1 MQKIIIIGN
10 GVAGATAAEV
20 IRKKNKDV
28 SISVYSDE
36 PYPFYSRIKLPH
48 FLGDEIKQEDT
59 YIYNA
64 DWYKEKGIEFYPG
77 TKIKKIE
84 PDKKYIITEKEE
96 KAEYDKLLLATG
108 STNFVPPMKGTN
120 PPLSPFNKGGIRGFF
135 TLRTIRDVL
144 SIKEY
149 SLRNRNALMIGGG
162 LLGLEAAR
170 GLKVRGL
177 DVTVVEFF
185 PRLLPRQLD
194 EKGAKVLQRMIEKVG
209 IKIVLNAQSDE
220 VLGED
225 KVTGLKLKDGRNVD
239 CNLIIISAGITPRIE
254 LAKEAGIS
262 VNKGIIVN
270 ERFETN
276 AKGIYAAGDCA
287 EFKERIYGLWTAS
300 TEHGTIAGNNI
311 AGVDTVYSG
320 TTPSTT
326 LKIVGIDL
334 TSIGVVNPPSPT
346 SPLAPLSLSL
356 WERVG
361 VRVGKGYR
369 ELIREDGSDDIYK
382 KLVIKDGKIVG
393 AILLGDTKD
402 VRAVGKLIKN
412 NVDVSKYED
421 KLTDS
426 KFDLKGII

>member
-1 MQKIIIIGN
+1 MKKVIIIGN

-20 IRKKNKDV
+20 IRKNNKDI
-28 SISVYSDE
+28 SISIYSDE

-84 PDKKYIITEKEE
+84 TDKKYIITEKEE
-96 KAEYDKLLLATG
+96 KGEYDKLLLATG
-108 STNFVPPMKGTN
+108 STNFVPPIKGRE
-120 PPLSPFNKGGIRGFF
+120 KKGFF
-135 TLRTIRDVL
+135 TLRIIRDVL

-149 SLRNRNALMIGGG
+149 SLKNKKAVLIGGG

-170 GLKVRGL
+170 GLRVRGL

-194 EKGAKVLQRMIEKVG
+194 EKGGKVLQRLIEKIG
-209 IKIVLNAQSDE
+209 IKVVLNAQSEE
-220 VLGED
+220 VMGGD
-225 KVTGLKLKDGRNVD
+225 KVAGLKLKDGRMVD
-239 CNLIIISAGITPRIE
+239 CDLIIISAGITPRIE

-262 VNKGIIVN
+262 VNKGIVVN

-276 AKGIYAAGDCA
+276 IKGIYAAGDCA
-287 EFKERIYGLWTAS
+287 EFQGRIYGLWTAS
-300 TEHGTIAGNNI
+300 TEQGTIAGNNI

-334 TSIGVVNPPSPT
+334 TSIGNVNP
-346 SPLAPLSLSL
+346 
-356 WERVG
+356 EG
-361 VRVGKGYR
+361 EGFK
-369 ELIREDGSDDIYK
+369 ELIREDGSNGVYK

-393 AILLGDTKD
+393 AILLGDTKE
-402 VRAVGKLIKN
+402 VRTVAKLIKN
-412 NVDVSKYED
+412 STDVSKFED

>member
-1 MQKIIIIGN
+1 MEKVIIIGN

-20 IRKKNKDV
+20 IRKKNKDI

-48 FLGDEIKQEDT
+48 FLGDEIKQENT
-59 YIYNA
+59 YIYNT
-64 DWYKEKGIEFYPG
+64 DWYKEKRIELYSG

-84 PDKKYIITEKEE
+84 PDKKSIVTERDE
-96 KAEYDKLLLATG
+96 KVSYDKLLLATG
-108 STNFVPPMKGTN
+108 STNFIPPIKGREKN
-120 PPLSPFNKGGIRGFF
+120 GFF
-135 TLRTIRDVL
+135 TLRTIGDVL

-149 SLRNRNALMIGGG
+149 SLNNKKAVLIGGG

-170 GLKVRGL
+170 GLRVRGL

-194 EKGAKVLQRMIEKVG
+194 EKGAKVLQRLIEKMG
-209 IKIVLNAQSDE
+209 INIVLNAQSDE

-225 KVTGLKLKDGRNVD
+225 KVAGLKLKDGRNVD

-254 LAKEAGIS
+254 IAKEAGIS

-276 AKGIYAAGDCA
+276 VKGIYAAGDCA
-287 EFKERIYGLWTAS
+287 EFQGRIYGLWTAS
-300 TEHGTIAGNNI
+300 TEQGTVAGNNI

-346 SPLAPLSLSL
+346 SPL
-356 WERVG
+356 EG
-361 VRVGKGYR
+361 EGKGEGYR
-369 ELIREDGSDDIYK
+369 ELIREDGSNEVYK

-421 KLTDS
+421 KLVDS
-426 KFDLKGII
+426 KFDLKLIT

>member
-1 MQKIIIIGN
+1 MEKVIIIGN

-20 IRKKNKDV
+20 IRKKNKDI

-48 FLGDEIKQEDT
+48 FLGDEIKQENT
-59 YIYNA
+59 YIYNT
-64 DWYKEKGIEFYPG
+64 DWYKEKRIELYSG

-84 PDKKYIITEKEE
+84 PDKKSIVTERDE
-96 KAEYDKLLLATG
+96 KVSYDKLLLATG
-108 STNFVPPMKGTN
+108 STNFIPPIKGREKN
-120 PPLSPFNKGGIRGFF
+120 GFF
-135 TLRTIRDVL
+135 TLRTIGDVL

-149 SLRNRNALMIGGG
+149 SLNNKKAVLIGGG

-170 GLKVRGL
+170 GLRVRGL

-194 EKGAKVLQRMIEKVG
+194 EKGAKVLQRLIEKMG
-209 IKIVLNAQSDE
+209 INIVLNAQSDE

-225 KVTGLKLKDGRNVD
+225 KVAGLKLKDGRNVD

-254 LAKEAGIS
+254 IAKEAGIS

-276 AKGIYAAGDCA
+276 VKGIYAAGDCA
-287 EFKERIYGLWTAS
+287 EFQGRIYGLWTAS
-300 TEHGTIAGNNI
+300 TEQGTVAGNNI

-334 TSIGVVNPPSPT
+334 TSIGVVNP
-346 SPLAPLSLSL
+346 
-356 WERVG
+356 EG
-361 VRVGKGYR
+361 EGFK
-369 ELIREDGSDDIYK
+369 ELIREDGSNGVYK

-393 AILLGDTKD
+393 AILLGDTKE
-402 VRAVGKLIKN
+402 VRTVAKLIKN
-412 NVDVSKYED
+412 STDVSKFED
-421 KLTDS
+421 KLVDS
-426 KFDLKGII
+426 KFDLKLIT

>member
-1 MQKIIIIGN
+1 MEKVIIIGN

-20 IRKKNKDV
+20 IRKKNKDI

-48 FLGDEIKQEDT
+48 FLGDEIKQENT
-59 YIYNA
+59 YIYNT
-64 DWYKEKGIEFYPG
+64 DWYKEKRIELYSG

-84 PDKKYIITEKEE
+84 PDKKSIVTERDE
-96 KAEYDKLLLATG
+96 KVSYDKLLLATG
-108 STNFVPPMKGTN
+108 STNFIPPIKGREKN
-120 PPLSPFNKGGIRGFF
+120 GFF
-135 TLRTIRDVL
+135 TLRTIGDVL

-149 SLRNRNALMIGGG
+149 SLNNKKAVLIGGG

-170 GLKVRGL
+170 GLRVRGL

-194 EKGAKVLQRMIEKVG
+194 EKGAKVLQRLIEKMG
-209 IKIVLNAQSDE
+209 INIVLNAQSDE

-225 KVTGLKLKDGRNVD
+225 KVAGLKLKDGRNVD

-254 LAKEAGIS
+254 IAKEAGIS

-276 AKGIYAAGDCA
+276 VKGIYAAGDCA
-287 EFKERIYGLWTAS
+287 EFQGRIYGLWTAS
-300 TEHGTIAGNNI
+300 TEQGTVAGNNI

-346 SPLAPLSLSL
+346 SPL
-356 WERVG
+356 EG
-361 VRVGKGYR
+361 EGKGEGYR

-421 KLTDS
+421 KLVDS
-426 KFDLKGII
+426 KFDLKKIV

>member
-1 MQKIIIIGN
+1 MKKVIIIGN

-20 IRKKNKDV
+20 IRKNNKDI
-28 SISVYSDE
+28 SISIYSDE

-84 PDKKYIITEKEE
+84 TDKKYIITEKEE
-96 KAEYDKLLLATG
+96 KGEYDKLLLATG
-108 STNFVPPMKGTN
+108 STNFVPPIKGRE
-120 PPLSPFNKGGIRGFF
+120 KKGFF
-135 TLRTIRDVL
+135 TLRIIRDVL

-149 SLRNRNALMIGGG
+149 SLKNKKAVLIGGG

-170 GLKVRGL
+170 GLRVRGL

-194 EKGAKVLQRMIEKVG
+194 EKGGKVLQRLIEKIG
-209 IKIVLNAQSDE
+209 IKVVLNAQSEE
-220 VLGED
+220 VMGGD
-225 KVTGLKLKDGRNVD
+225 KVAGLKLKDGRMVD
-239 CNLIIISAGITPRIE
+239 CDLIIISAGITPRIE

-262 VNKGIIVN
+262 VNKGIVVN

-276 AKGIYAAGDCA
+276 IKGIYAAGDCA
-287 EFKERIYGLWTAS
+287 EFQGRIYGLWTAS
-300 TEHGTIAGNNI
+300 TEQGTIAGNNI
-311 AGVDTVYSG
+311 AGVDTIYSG

-334 TSIGVVNPPSPT
+334 TSIGVVNP
-346 SPLAPLSLSL
+346 
-356 WERVG
+356 EG
-361 VRVGKGYR
+361 EGFK
-369 ELIREDGSDDIYK
+369 ELIREDGSNEVYK

-402 VRAVGKLIKN
+402 VRAVSKLIKN
-412 NVDVSKYED
+412 NVDVSKFED
-421 KLTDS
+421 KLVDS
-426 KFDLKGII
+426 KFDLKLIT

>member
-1 MQKIIIIGN
+1 MEKIIIIGN

-28 SISVYSDE
+28 SISAYSDE
-36 PYPFYSRIKLPH
+36 LYPFYSRIKLPH

-59 YIYNA
+59 YIYNS
-64 DWYKEKGIEFYPG
+64 DWYKGNGIEFYPG
-77 TKIKKIE
+77 RKIKKIE
-84 PDKKYIITEKEE
+84 TDKKFIITEKEE

-108 STNFVPPMKGTN
+108 STNFVPPIKGREKN
-120 PPLSPFNKGGIRGFF
+120 GFF
-135 TLRTIRDVL
+135 TLRTIKDVL

-149 SLRNRNALMIGGG
+149 SQKNKNALMIGGG

-194 EKGAKVLQRMIEKVG
+194 EKGAKVLRKLIEKVG

-225 KVTGLKLKDGRNVD
+225 KVAGLKLKDGRNID

-254 LAKEAGIS
+254 LAKEAGIT

-276 AKGIYAAGDCA
+276 IKGIYAAGDCA
-287 EFKERIYGLWTAS
+287 EFQGRIYGLWTAS
-300 TEHGTIAGNNI
+300 TEQGTIAGNNI

-334 TSIGVVNPPSPT
+334 TSIGNVNPPSPP
-346 SPLAPLSLSL
+346 SPL
-356 WERVG
+356 EG
-361 VRVGKGYR
+361 EGKGEGYR
-369 ELIREDGSDDIYK
+369 ELIREDGSNDIYK

-393 AILLGDTKD
+393 AILLGDTKE
-402 VRAVGKLIKN
+402 VRTVAKLIKN
-412 NVDVSKYED
+412 NVDVSKFED
-421 KLTDS
+421 KLTDN
-426 KFDLKGII
+426 KFDLKQIT

>member
-1 MQKIIIIGN
+1 MEKVIIIGN

-20 IRKKNKDV
+20 IRKKNKDI

-48 FLGDEIKQEDT
+48 FLGDEIKQENT
-59 YIYNA
+59 YIYNT
-64 DWYKEKGIEFYPG
+64 DWYKEKRIELYSG

-84 PDKKYIITEKEE
+84 PDKKSIVTERDE
-96 KAEYDKLLLATG
+96 KVSYDKLLLATG
-108 STNFVPPMKGTN
+108 STNFIPPIKGREKN
-120 PPLSPFNKGGIRGFF
+120 GFF
-135 TLRTIRDVL
+135 TLRTIGDVL

-149 SLRNRNALMIGGG
+149 SLKNKKAVLIGGG

-170 GLKVRGL
+170 GLRVRGL

-194 EKGAKVLQRMIEKVG
+194 EKGAKVLQRLIEKMG
-209 IKIVLNAQSDE
+209 INIVLNAQSDE

-225 KVTGLKLKDGRNVD
+225 KVAGLKLKDGRNVD

-254 LAKEAGIS
+254 IAKEAGIS

-276 AKGIYAAGDCA
+276 VKGIYAAGDCA
-287 EFKERIYGLWTAS
+287 EFQGRIYGLWTAS
-300 TEHGTIAGNNI
+300 TEQGTVAGNNI

-346 SPLAPLSLSL
+346 SPL
-356 WERVG
+356 EG
-361 VRVGKGYR
+361 EGKGEGYR

-412 NVDVSKYED
+412 NVDVSKHED
-421 KLTDS
+421 KLVDS
-426 KFDLKGII
+426 KFDLKLIT